1 MLWRTMLSMSG
12 VQLLRRAAKFLH
24 EVASIGFGGG
34 LAVCLLINLT
44 AKHASP
50 DAFTAAR
57 HVYASIAQYIVI
69 PSMVIVVTSGLVALA
84 ATRGFMDSGWAWV
97 KALLGLSVF
106 EATLVIVGSSGHEAQ
121 AALAASNPAV
131 LDAFMRSERNTLLL
145 LIAVTAVNVAL
156 AVWRPR
162 LMYTVR

>member
-1 MLWRTMLSMSG
+1 MFDMSG
-12 VQLLRRAAKFLH
+12 VQILRRAAKFLH

-44 AKHASP
+44 AKRHSP
-50 DAFTAAR
+50 DEFMAAR

-69 PSMVIVVTSGLVALA
+69 PSMVIVVASGLIALA

-106 EATLVIVGSSGHEAQ
+106 EATLVIVGSSTHEAEL
-121 AALAASNPAV
+121 ALLTSDSAV
-131 LDAFMRSERNTLLL
+131 LDSMLRSERNILLL
-145 LIAVTAVNVAL
+145 LIAVTIVNVVM
-156 AVWRPR
+156 AVWRPT
-162 LMYTVR
+162 LMYKVR

>member
-1 MLWRTMLSMSG
+1 MSG
-12 VQLLRRAAKFLH
+12 LQLLRRVAKFLH

-44 AKHASP
+44 AKRALHEE
-50 DAFTAAR
+50 FLAAR

-69 PSMVIVVTSGLVALA
+69 PSMVIVVASGLIALA

-106 EATLVIVGSSGHEAQ
+106 EATLVTVGSSRHDVEL
-121 AALAASNPAV
+121 ALAASDPGV
-131 LDAFMRSERNTLLL
+131 LDALLRSERNTLIL
-145 LIAVTAVNVAL
+145 LIAVTIVNVVL

-162 LMYTVR
+162 LVYKVS